1 MPDALDALRTAAT
14 PTLEAREDAVED
26 GIALSLSGGGYR
38 AMLFHLGS
46 LWRLNQCGYLPQLKR
61 ISSVSG
67 GSITAG
73 ALAVGWPRLQFDGR
87 GVAANFGEVVD
98 TIRTV
103 ASTTIDV
110 GSILGGLFLPGSI
123 SDRVIDRLDGMVFK
137 GATLQDLPDAPYFV
151 FNATNVQSGA
161 LWRFTKRFM
170 RDWRV
175 GEVKSPTVKL
185 AVAVTASAAFPPVL
199 SPLRLKLDPN
209 SFTPNSG
216 DDLQRE
222 PYTREVFLTD
232 GGVYDNLGLET
243 VWKNFRTIFTS
254 DGGGKMAPDPTPA
267 ANWGGHSKRVLE
279 MLDHQVRNLRKRQ
292 VVGSLAAQERLGAYW
307 GIRTNILD
315 YKLADP
321 LPCPHDKTMAL
332 AEVATRLAALE
343 ADVQE
348 RLINWGYAVTDAG
361 IRRHVNPA
369 VPPPAFPYPR
379 GV

>member
-1 MPDALDALRTAAT
+1 MPDAIDALRTAAT
-14 PTLEAREDAVED
+14 PTLEAKDVGLED
-26 GIALSLSGGGYR
+26 GMALCLSGGGYR
-38 AMLFHLGS
+38 AMLFHLGA

-73 ALAVGWPRLQFDGR
+73 ALALAWPRLQFDQR
-87 GVAANFGEVVD
+87 GVAANFTPVVD
-98 TIRTV
+98 SLRTI

-110 GSILGGLFLPGSI
+110 GSVLGGIFLPGSI
-123 SDRVIDRLDGMVFK
+123 SDRVIKRLDDLLFK
-137 GATLQDLPDAPYFV
+137 GATLQQLPDAPNFV

-175 GEVKSPTVKL
+175 GEVRNPTVRL

-199 SPLRLKLDPN
+199 SPLRMKLDPN
-209 SFTPNSG
+209 AFTPHSG
-216 DDLQRE
+216 EDLQME

-243 VWKNFRTIFTS
+243 VWKNFRTVFTS
-254 DGGGKMAPDPTPA
+254 DGGGKMAPEPLPDT
-267 ANWGGHSKRVLE
+267 NWGGHSKRVLE
-279 MLDHQVRNLRKRQ
+279 LLDHQVRNLRKRQ
-292 VVGSLAAQERLGAYW
+292 VVGSLAAKERSGAYW

-321 LPCPHDKTMAL
+321 LPCPHDRTMTL
-332 AEVATRLAALE
+332 AELATRLAALE
-343 ADVQE
+343 PDLQE
-348 RLINWGYAVTDAG
+348 RLINWGYAVTDAA

>member
-1 MPDALDALRTAAT
+1 
-14 PTLEAREDAVED
+14 
-26 GIALSLSGGGYR
+26 
-38 AMLFHLGS
+38 
-46 LWRLNQCGYLPQLKR
+46 
-61 ISSVSG
+61 
-67 GSITAG
+67 
-73 ALAVGWPRLQFDGR
+73 
-87 GVAANFGEVVD
+87 VAANFGQVVD
-98 TIRTV
+98 TIRKV
-103 ASTTIDV
+103 AATTIDI
-110 GSILGGLFLPGSI
+110 GSVLGGIFLPGSI
-123 SDRVIDRLDGMVFK
+123 SDRVIERLDDLVFK
-137 GATLQDLPDAPYFV
+137 GATLQNLPEPPRFI

-161 LWRFTKRFM
+161 LWRFSKTFM

-216 DDLQRE
+216 DDLQKE
-222 PYTREVFLTD
+222 PYTSEAFLTD

-254 DGGGKMAPDPTPA
+254 DGGGMMAPEPA
-267 ANWGGHSKRVLE
+267 PATNWGSHSKRVLE
-279 MLDHQVRNLRKRQ
+279 LLDHQVRNLRKRQ
-292 VVGSLAAQERLGAYW
+292 VVGSLAAKERNGAYW

-321 LPCPHDKTMAL
+321 LPCPHDKTMML
-332 AEVATRLAALE
+332 AQVATRLAELGP
-343 ADVQE
+343 DVQE
-348 RLINWGYAVTDAG
+348 RLINWGYAVTDAA

-369 VPPPAFPYPR
+369 VPPPAFPYSR

>member
-98 TIRTV
+98 IIRTV

>member
-1 MPDALDALRTAAT
+1 MPDPVDALRAAAT
-14 PTLEAREDAVED
+14 PTLETREVGLED
-26 GIALSLSGGGYR
+26 GIGLSLSGGGYR

-67 GSITAG
+67 GSITSG
-73 ALAVGWPRLQFDGR
+73 ALAVAWPQLQFDQR
-87 GVAANFGEVVD
+87 GVAANFNLVVD
-98 TIRTV
+98 SIRKV

-110 GSILGGLFLPGSI
+110 GSILGGIFLPGSV
-123 SDRVIDRLDGMVFK
+123 SDRVAGKLDDMVFK
-137 GATLQDLPDAPYFV
+137 GATLQNLPEPPNFI

-161 LWRFTKRFM
+161 LWRFTKGFM

-175 GEVKSPTVKL
+175 GEVKSPTIKL

-216 DDLQRE
+216 DDLQKA
-222 PYTREVFLTD
+222 PYTSEVFLTD

-243 VWKNFRTIFTS
+243 VWKNFRTVFTS
-254 DGGGKMAPDPTPA
+254 DGGGKMAPDPTPD
-267 ANWGGHSKRVLE
+267 ANWAGHSKRVLE
-279 MLDHQVRNLRKRQ
+279 LLDHQVRNLRKRQ
-292 VVGSLAAQERLGAYW
+292 VVGSLAAKERSGAYW

-321 LPCPHDKTMAL
+321 LPCPHDRTMAL
-332 AEVATRLAALE
+332 AEVATRLAALDAE
-343 ADVQE
+343 VQE

-369 VPPPAFPYPR
+369 VPPPAFPYAR